1 MLPSYVGGKSSRLI
15 DRVLSVLN
23 MESVVALKNFT
34 VTEPLF
40 AHTDSRK
47 VPESVLLDLFRE
59 AAGYLFSDTREYV
72 GKQLYFVGVKS
83 LNFIS
88 PVTAGDQLR
97 IEIEKQKE
105 SGSDFFVYGKGLVDG
120 HLVCDGVFQFELSQA
135 KETPEIHPTAS
146 VSPSAIL
153 GKNVKIG
160 PYSIIGD
167 HVIVG
172 DNCDIGAHVLV
183 EKWTR
188 IGQECVFHFGC
199 VIGSAAQDK
208 KYAGEESHVEIGD
221 HNIFRE
227 YVTVNRPTG
236 SGTLTKIGD
245 HNFFLTN
252 VHIGHNVE
260 VGNNIVIANLTHI
273 AGHIVIENNAN
284 IGGITGIHQFA
295 RIGRG
300 AMVGGYS
307 RLTQDV
313 PPFTLCEGNPAMVRG
328 LNVIGI
334 RRLGFS
340 SADLKEIKEAFR
352 LLYRSGLNATQA
364 VAEIQKLPF
373 QSEAFKYFQN
383 FIETKSN
390 RGLTLKY
397 TEEVISSDDD

>member
-1 MLPSYVGGKSSRLI
+1 MLPSYAAGKTSRLI
-15 DRVLSVLN
+15 DRIISVTN
-23 MESVVALKNFT
+23 MESVIALKNFT
-34 VTEPLF
+34 ITEPLF
-40 AHTDSRK
+40 AGRSSRT
-47 VPESVLLDLFRE
+47 VPESVLIDLFRE
-59 AAGYLFSDTREYV
+59 AASYLFSDTRDYV
-72 GKQLYFVGVKS
+72 GRQLFFVGIKS
-83 LNFIS
+83 LQFVS
-88 PVTAGDQLR
+88 PVSAGDQFR

-105 SGSDFFVYGKGLVDG
+105 SGADFFIYGKGLVDG
-120 HLVCDGVFQFELSQA
+120 HLVCEGVFQFEMTQPM
-135 KETPEIHPTAS
+135 ETAEIHPTAS

-153 GKNVKIG
+153 GKNVTIG

-167 HVIVG
+167 YVIIG
-172 DNCDIGAHVLV
+172 DNCDIGAHVLI

-188 IGQECVFHFGC
+188 IGHDCVIHFGC

-208 KYAGEESHVEIGD
+208 KYAGEESHVEIGA

-227 YVTVNRPTG
+227 YVTINRPTG
-236 SGTLTKIGD
+236 PGTLTKIGD

-260 VGNNIVIANLTHI
+260 VGNHVTIANLTHI

-307 RLTQDV
+307 RLTSDV
-313 PPFTLCEGNPAMVRG
+313 PPFTLCEGNPGQVRG

-340 SADLKEIKEAFR
+340 SSDLKELKEAFR
-352 LLYRSGLNATQA
+352 LLYRSELNASQA
-364 VAEIQKLPF
+364 IGEIQKLPY
-373 QSEAFKYFQN
+373 QSEAFRYFLN

-397 TEEVISSDDD
+397 AEEAISSDED